1 MRGLKSL
8 IKGKGGMIRS
18 RKLRFR
24 KRIRRD
30 LIQTT
35 QTSTQR
41 KSTERRGTM
50 RTRPKKRKGK
60 KRARATWRKE
70 RVIWTVMS
78 LFLTMTRRLKNGR
91 NL

>member
-1 MRGLKSL
+1 LRGLKSL

-18 RKLRFR
+18 RKLRLK

-35 QTSTQR
+35 QTLTQR

-60 KRARATWRKE
+60 KRARATWKKE